1 MRIVILD
8 GSAAN
13 PGDLSW
19 TPIAQL
25 GELVVH
31 DFTQPEQTIP
41 RLQGAQ
47 VALTNKTVRNEAV
60 FAACPDLR
68 YVGVLATGYNVVDL
82 AAARVRGILVT
93 NIPAYSTDSVAQFV
107 FALLLELCSKVAL
120 HDQAV
125 RDGEWARANQFCFWK
140 APLVELAG
148 KTMGLVGYGNIG
160 SAVARIALAFGMQVL
175 ACTPHPEKAASLSG
189 VAFASLDEVLAQSDV
204 VSLHCPL
211 FDSTR
216 RLIRAETIA
225 TMKDGAILINT
236 SRGPVVDEADLAAAL
251 TSGKLSAAAVDV
263 LCQDPPADGS
273 PLIGL
278 SNCIVTPHIAWAPR
292 EARLRLLDVAAANL
306 RGWLAGEPQNVVS

>member
-19 TPIAQL
+19 APIAAL
-25 GELVVH
+25 GELIVH
-31 DFTQPEQTIP
+31 DSTAPEQTIP
-41 RLQGAQ
+41 RLRGAQ
-47 VALTNKTVRNEAV
+47 AALTNKTVLDEAV

-82 AAARVRGILVT
+82 AAARARSIPVT

-107 FALLLELCSKVAL
+107 FALLLEVCSKVAL
-120 HDQAV
+120 HDRAV
-125 RDGEWARANQFCFWK
+125 RDGEWARASQFCFWK
-140 APLVELAG
+140 APLIELAG
-148 KTMGLVGYGNIG
+148 KTMGLVGYGHIG
-160 SAVARIALAFGMQVL
+160 SAVAKLALAFGMCVL
-175 ACTPHPEKAASLSG
+175 AHTPHPEKAAPLPG
-189 VAFASLDEVLAQSDV
+189 VTFVSLDEVLSRSDV

-216 RLIRAETIA
+216 RLIRADTIA
-225 TMKDGAILINT
+225 KMKDGAILINT

-251 TSGKLSAAAVDV
+251 RSGKLSAAAVDV
-263 LCQDPPADGS
+263 LCQEPPVDGS

-292 EARLRLLDVAAANL
+292 EARLRLLDIAAANL
-306 RGWLAGEPQNVVS
+306 RGWMEGRAQNVVS

>member
-47 VALTNKTVRNEAV
+47 VALTNKTVLNEAV

-125 RDGEWARANQFCFWK
+125 RDGELGPGQPVLFCEG
-140 APLVELAG
+140 PPRGAG
-148 KTMGLVGYGNIG
+148 GQDHGAGAGYGNIG
-160 SAVARIALAFGMQVL
+160 SAVARIALAFGMQVV
-175 ACTPHPEKAASLSG
+175 ACTPHPEKKLAPPCPAWPLPAWMRCSRSVRRGQPSL
-189 VAFASLDEVLAQSDV
+189 
-204 VSLHCPL
+204 P
-211 FDSTR
+211 
-216 RLIRAETIA
+216 
-225 TMKDGAILINT
+225 
-236 SRGPVVDEADLAAAL
+236 PV
-251 TSGKLSAAAVDV
+251 
-263 LCQDPPADGS
+263 
-273 PLIGL
+273 
-278 SNCIVTPHIAWAPR
+278 
-292 EARLRLLDVAAANL
+292 
-306 RGWLAGEPQNVVS
+306 

>member
-47 VALTNKTVRNEAV
+47 VALTNKTVLNEAV

-236 SRGPVVDEADLAAAL
+236 SRGALVDEPALIAAL
-251 TSGKLSAAAVDV
+251 QNGVIAGAGLDV
-263 LCQDPPADGS
+263 QETEPPAADN
-273 PLIGL
+273 PLYDMDNVIL
-278 SNCIVTPHIAWAPR
+278 TPHMGWKGLETR
-292 EARLRLLDVAAANL
+292 QRLVAL
-306 RGWLAGEPQNVVS
+306 LAGNIRSYLEGRPIHVVS

>member
-47 VALTNKTVRNEAV
+47 VALTNKTVLNEAV

-82 AAARVRGILVT
+82 AAARARGILVT

-175 ACTPHPEKAASLSG
+175 ACTPHPEKAASPSG

-211 FDSTR
+211 FDSTH

-263 LCQDPPADGS
+263 LCQEPPADGS

>member
-47 VALTNKTVRNEAV
+47 VALTNKTVLNEAV

-148 KTMGLVGYGNIG
+148 KTMGLVGT
-160 SAVARIALAFGMQVL
+160 SAPLWPGLPWPLGCKSWPAPPTRRKRPPCPAWPLPAWMR
-175 ACTPHPEKAASLSG
+175 CSLSPTWS
-189 VAFASLDEVLAQSDV
+189 AFTAPCLT
-204 VSLHCPL
+204 P
-211 FDSTR
+211 
-216 RLIRAETIA
+216 
-225 TMKDGAILINT
+225 
-236 SRGPVVDEADLAAAL
+236 PAAL
-251 TSGKLSAAAVDV
+251 SGRKPS
-263 LCQDPPADGS
+263 Q
-273 PLIGL
+273 
-278 SNCIVTPHIAWAPR
+278 
-292 EARLRLLDVAAANL
+292 
-306 RGWLAGEPQNVVS
+306 Q

>member
-1 MRIVILD
+1 M
-8 GSAAN
+8 
-13 PGDLSW
+13 
-19 TPIAQL
+19 
-25 GELVVH
+25 
-31 DFTQPEQTIP
+31 
-41 RLQGAQ
+41 
-47 VALTNKTVRNEAV
+47 
-60 FAACPDLR
+60 
-68 YVGVLATGYNVVDL
+68 
-82 AAARVRGILVT
+82 T

-175 ACTPHPEKAASLSG
+175 ACTPHPEKAASPSG
-189 VAFASLDEVLAQSDV
+189 VAFASLNEVLAQSDV

-263 LCQDPPADGS
+263 LCQEPPADGS

>member
-47 VALTNKTVRNEAV
+47 VALTNKTVLNEAV

-125 RDGEWARANQFCFWK
+125 RDGEWARPTSFVSGRPPSWSWRARPWGWWAMGTS
-140 APLVELAG
+140 APLWP
-148 KTMGLVGYGNIG
+148 GLPWPLGCK
-160 SAVARIALAFGMQVL
+160 SWPAPPTR
-175 ACTPHPEKAASLSG
+175 ESG
-189 VAFASLDEVLAQSDV
+189 LPV
-204 VSLHCPL
+204 
-211 FDSTR
+211 R
-216 RLIRAETIA
+216 R
-225 TMKDGAILINT
+225 G
-236 SRGPVVDEADLAAAL
+236 
-251 TSGKLSAAAVDV
+251 
-263 LCQDPPADGS
+263 LCQLGGGARSVRRGQPSLPP
-273 PLIGL
+273 
-278 SNCIVTPHIAWAPR
+278 V
-292 EARLRLLDVAAANL
+292 
-306 RGWLAGEPQNVVS
+306 

>member
-47 VALTNKTVRNEAV
+47 VALTNKTVLNEAV

-93 NIPAYSTDSVAQFV
+93 NIPASSTDSVAQFV
-107 FALLLELCSKVAL
+107 FALLLELCKGQL
-120 HDQAV
+120 GHAV
-125 RDGEWARANQFCFWK
+125 G
-140 APLVELAG
+140 G
-148 KTMGLVGYGNIG
+148 IGGHVGHGH
-160 SAVARIALAFGMQVL
+160 A
-175 ACTPHPEKAASLSG
+175 
-189 VAFASLDEVLAQSDV
+189 
-204 VSLHCPL
+204 
-211 FDSTR
+211 
-216 RLIRAETIA
+216 
-225 TMKDGAILINT
+225 
-236 SRGPVVDEADLAAAL
+236 
-251 TSGKLSAAAVDV
+251 
-263 LCQDPPADGS
+263 
-273 PLIGL
+273 
-278 SNCIVTPHIAWAPR
+278 
-292 EARLRLLDVAAANL
+292 VAAAGRQVQACL
-306 RGWLAGEPQNVVS
+306 LYTSPRSPSGRCAPRWAAC

>member
-47 VALTNKTVRNEAV
+47 VALTNKTVLNEAV

-82 AAARVRGILVT
+82 AAARARGILVT

-225 TMKDGAILINT
+225 K
-236 SRGPVVDEADLAAAL
+236 
-251 TSGKLSAAAVDV
+251 
-263 LCQDPPADGS
+263 
-273 PLIGL
+273 
-278 SNCIVTPHIAWAPR
+278 
-292 EARLRLLDVAAANL
+292 
-306 RGWLAGEPQNVVS
+306 